1 MGRLSLATWLY
12 IAASVS
18 AAAAI
23 LARVPLDSAEPTFWV
38 TCAALALL
46 FLVCDS
52 TPIMLGDRQWAWSP
66 SSAATLA
73 AVVLLGK
80 DGAIGAAMV
89 GAVAVISVRRR
100 IPLVERLFNGA
111 MYAVAGYAAGTIFLA
126 LDRNFIHINGHF
138 IHISRL
144 SDVLHG
150 VQLRPDVLSPFERAL
165 VPFAAAAI
173 VHVLVNHGMLWGML
187 LLDRHSPTAQ
197 PQARPTWGL
206 PLLVAS
212 DVGFAALGL
221 VIAALWVVFGPS
233 AGAIVLVPLYVA
245 RWAMEQFADQQRAH
259 AATLRALCQAVETKD
274 FYTRGHS
281 ERVSRGAGM
290 IARQIG
296 MRTDRVEAVRFAG
309 MLHDVGKL
317 GVPTRVL
324 QKEGR
329 LTEEEYAAI
338 QLHPMRGLEI
348 VRDIGFLNEA
358 LTGIMHHHE
367 RMDGRGYPM
376 GFAGNEIPEFARI
389 IAVADA
395 FDSMTSTR
403 AYRKATRI
411 PDAIAELRKGAG
423 KQFDPELVDAFI
435 AALDHD
441 GWETQEPGQPRG
453 HEILTSQD
461 HDDPIAP
468 LRVVERI

>member
-1 MGRLSLATWLY
+1 MGRLSWVSWLY
-12 IAASVS
+12 TAAVVS
-18 AAAAI
+18 AAAVI
-23 LARVPLDSAEPTFWV
+23 LAHIPINSAGPQFWV
-38 TCAALALL
+38 TFAALALL

-52 TPIMLGDRQWAWSP
+52 TPIVLGDRQWAWSP

-73 AVVLLGK
+73 AVLLLGRN
-80 DGAIGAAMV
+80 GAIGAAMV
-89 GAVAVISVRRR
+89 GAVALISVRRKMR
-100 IPLVERLFNGA
+100 LVERLFNGA
-111 MYAVAGYAAGTIFLA
+111 MYAVAGYAAGTTFLA
-126 LDRNFIHINGHF
+126 LDGHF
-138 IHISRL
+138 IPIKSL
-144 SDVLHG
+144 SAVLHG
-150 VQLRPDVLSPFERAL
+150 VHLMPNVSRCFEMAL
-165 VPFAAAAI
+165 GPFAVAAI
-173 VHVLVNHGMLWGML
+173 VHVLVNHGLLWGML
-187 LLDRHSPTAQ
+187 LLDRRSQPTP
-197 PQARPTWGL
+197 PQARPAWGV
-206 PLLVAS
+206 PLLLAS
-212 DVGFAALGL
+212 DVGFAAIGL
-221 VIAALWVVFGPS
+221 VISALWVVFGPF

-245 RWAMEQFADQQRAH
+245 RWAMGQFADQQRAH

-290 IARQIG
+290 IAREIG
-296 MRTDRVEAVRFAG
+296 MRTDRAEAVRFAG

-317 GVPTRVL
+317 GVPTKVL
-324 QKEGR
+324 QKQGR

-348 VRDIGFLNEA
+348 VREIGFLNEA

-376 GFAGNEIPEFARI
+376 GFAGSEIPEFARI

-403 AYRKATRI
+403 AYREATAI

-423 KQFDPELVDAFI
+423 AQFDPKLVDAFI
-435 AALDHD
+435 AAVERD
-441 GWETQEPGQPRG
+441 GWEPQEPAQPRG

-461 HDDPIAP
+461 HDDPMTP
-468 LRVVERI
+468 LRVVERM